1 VSQVNP
7 CGARPSLIDALCKG
21 TFGRSDLLQDPSQA
35 STYASSSDAV
45 GIEASGLSKRYS
57 EKLAVDDL
65 SFQVQ
70 PGIVTGFLGP
80 NGAGKSTTMRLILG
94 LGRAT
99 AGNVTVNG
107 CAYADFRARRA
118 SGSSP
123 SRTAISFRTT
133 DFDSWWSAG
142 KWRELLVIV

>member
-1 VSQVNP
+1 VSQVNS

-70 PGIVTGFLGP
+70 PGIVTASSGRTAPASRPRCG
-80 NGAGKSTTMRLILG
+80 LILG
-94 LGRAT
+94 LGRPT

-133 DFDSWWSAG
+133 DFDSGWSAG

>member
-45 GIEASGLSKRYS
+45 GIEASGLNKRYS

-80 NGAGKSTTMRLILG
+80 NGAGKSTTMRTDPRSG
-94 LGRAT
+94 PP
-99 AGNVTVNG
+99 
-107 CAYADFRARRA
+107 DRRQRHRQRVRLRRL
-118 SGSSP
+118 P
-123 SRTAISFRTT
+123 RTT
-133 DFDSWWSAG
+133 SFG
-142 KWRELLVIV
+142 KLSESDRDQLPHD